1 MEKLYRMNEAA
12 KTLGVTVKTL
22 QRWDISGKAVF
33 VRTPNGQRRLPE
45 SEINRL
51 LGNGEDQESAKNLVI
66 YARVSSH
73 EQKAKGD
80 LQRQIDFIKNQ
91 MDLNSFNQV
100 TVIEDVG
107 SGLNDNRKGL
117 VKIMKLA
124 EAGILSDL
132 AIRYRD
138 RLTRFGFHYLQ
149 TYFESH
155 QVQLHILDEQ
165 TDETPPQ
172 EELVDDLIAIITS
185 FSGKLYGIQ
194 SYKNKILEEK
204 VKEVL
209 EDVANLPNEIAEHPP
224 R

>member
-1 MEKLYRMNEAA
+1 MEKLFRMNDAA
-12 KTLGVTVKTL
+12 KILGVTIKTL
-22 QRWDISGKAVF
+22 QRWDHSGKATF

-51 LGNGEDQESAKNLVI
+51 IGTDADKVNETNLVI

-73 EQKAKGD
+73 EQKMKGD
-80 LQRQIDFIKNQ
+80 LQRQIDFIKRH
-91 MDLNSFNQV
+91 MDLNSFQQV

-107 SGLNDNRKGL
+107 SGLNDKRKGL

-124 EAGILSDL
+124 EAGLITDL

-155 QVQLHILDEQ
+155 QVTLHILDDQ
-165 TDETPPQ
+165 TEEKAPQ

-185 FSGKLYGIQ
+185 FSGKLYGIR
-194 SYKNKILEEK
+194 SHKNKMVEEK

-209 EDVANLPNEIAEHPP
+209 EDVANLPNETT
-224 R
+224 

>member
-1 MEKLYRMNEAA
+1 MNEAA

>member
-1 MEKLYRMNEAA
+1 MNDAA
-12 KTLGVTVKTL
+12 KILGVTIKTL
-22 QRWDISGKAVF
+22 QRWDHSGKATF

-51 LGNGEDQESAKNLVI
+51 IGTDADKVNETNLVI

-73 EQKAKGD
+73 EQKMKGD
-80 LQRQIDFIKNQ
+80 LQRQIDFIKRH
-91 MDLNSFNQV
+91 MDLNSFQQV

-107 SGLNDNRKGL
+107 SGLNDKRKGL

-124 EAGILSDL
+124 EAGLITDL

-155 QVQLHILDEQ
+155 QVTLHILDDQ
-165 TDETPPQ
+165 TEEKAPQ

-185 FSGKLYGIQ
+185 FSGKLYGIR
-194 SYKNKILEEK
+194 SHKNKMVEEK

-209 EDVANLPNEIAEHPP
+209 EDVANLPNETT
-224 R
+224 

>member
-12 KTLGVTVKTL
+12 KILGVTVKTL
-22 QRWDISGKAVF
+22 QRWDHSGKATF
-33 VRTPNGQRRLPE
+33 IRTPKGQRRLPE

-51 LGNGEDQESAKNLVI
+51 KGNSSKKERNKHLAI

-73 EQKAKGD
+73 EQKTKGD
-80 LQRQIDFIKNQ
+80 LQRQIEFIKSK
-91 MDLNSFNQV
+91 MDMTSFNQV
-100 TVIEDVG
+100 TIFEDVG
-107 SGLNDNRKGL
+107 SGLNDKRKGL

-124 EAGILSDL
+124 EAGLITDL

-155 QVQLHILDEQ
+155 QVKLQILDDQ
-165 TDETPPQ
+165 IDDKPLQ
-172 EELVDDLIAIITS
+172 EELVEDLIAIITS
-185 FSGKLYGIQ
+185 FSGKLYGIR
-194 SYKNKILEEK
+194 SHKNKIVEKK

-209 EDVANLPNEIAEHPP
+209 EDVANLPNETT
-224 R
+224 